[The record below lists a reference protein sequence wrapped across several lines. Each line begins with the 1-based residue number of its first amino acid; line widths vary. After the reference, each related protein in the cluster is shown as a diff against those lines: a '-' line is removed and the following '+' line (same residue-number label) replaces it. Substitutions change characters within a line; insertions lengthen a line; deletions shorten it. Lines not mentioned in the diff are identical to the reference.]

1 MFNYTSIVDSYSS
14 IISSTGLYFIDDK
27 ASNIE
32 KEIFTI
38 MILSSPFIALIEGN
52 NLLNF
57 AYSKFG
63 IKDQKSAIP
72 SKVGMFILYFVPLL
86 SFMYVSWAVLL
97 HISWYHTIISL
108 LIIGHLSKRCLETLY
123 IHKYSG
129 FMSLPTVI
137 AICCFYSMF
146 SFTIG
151 YYLTN
156 RIKGIED
163 HGPVIESMEF
173 VIGLFLYCIGICGN
187 Y

>member
-1 MFNYTSIVDSYSS
+1 MFNYSSIVDSYSS

-27 ASNIE
+27 ATNIE

-72 SKVGMFILYFVPLL
+72 SKVGMLILYFVPLL

-108 LIIGHLSKRCLETLY
+108 LIIGHFSKRCLETLY

-146 SFTIG
+146 SSIIG

>member
-1 MFNYTSIVDSYSS
+1 MLKILHFLREV
-14 IISSTGLYFIDDK
+14 STQNK
-27 ASNIE
+27 
-32 KEIFTI
+32 
-38 MILSSPFIALIEGN
+38 
-52 NLLNF
+52 
-57 AYSKFG
+57 
-63 IKDQKSAIP
+63 
-72 SKVGMFILYFVPLL
+72 
-86 SFMYVSWAVLL
+86 
-97 HISWYHTIISL
+97 
-108 LIIGHLSKRCLETLY
+108 LIIGHFSKRCLETLY

-173 VIGLFLYCIGICGN
+173 VIGLFLYCIQCIECQ
-187 Y
+187 

>member
-1 MFNYTSIVDSYSS
+1 MFNYSSIVDSYSS

-27 ASNIE
+27 ATNIE

-72 SKVGMFILYFVPLL
+72 SKVGM
-86 SFMYVSWAVLL
+86 
-97 HISWYHTIISL
+97 
-108 LIIGHLSKRCLETLY
+108 LICLETLY